1 MSGDKYECPQEVM
14 DTVQGLSMDDALAV
28 RLAEDLISQRY
39 TEEIKSEVSEMM
51 SVLSKRD
58 RSQLVAL
65 VVKFPAVSVLQLYN
79 QMLEWKQ
86 NAQSEEV

>member
-1 MSGDKYECPQEVM
+1 MGDKYECPQEVM

-39 TEEIKSEVSEMM
+39 STEIKSEVSEMM
-51 SVLSKRD
+51 SLLSKKD

-65 VVKFPAVSVLQLYN
+65 VVKFPAVSVLNLYN

-86 NAQSEEV
+86 NA